1 MTWDRQEPRAMQGA
15 LSMQCPAMSLRL
27 GALVASAQALRLQ
40 AGPGDRDTD
49 FSGICAGGGFHTVST
64 LAVKQRRHATLL

>member
-1 MTWDRQEPRAMQGA
+1 MGTAKSLARCKGRLACNA
-15 LSMQCPAMSLRL
+15 LRCPLRL